1 MSWQCQL
8 LLPIGQC
15 FTNRYKL
22 FDSLIFIESSITC
35 AISHMIWYETT
46 CHLCAK
52 CYIKALCF
60 RQNCSVLY
68 LDRDIYCID
77 IYIWLW
83 TNREISTLM
92 YKYILWKTYTQLN
105 CLFFN
110 NKGFMRWHLF
120 VCDTCNQDTLTLQR
134 CFV

>member
-8 LLPIGQC
+8 LLAKGQC
-15 FTNRYKL
+15 FINRYKL

-35 AISHMIWYETT
+35 AISYMIWYETK

-60 RQNCSVLY
+60 SQNCSVLY
-68 LDRDIYCID
+68 LNRDMYYVYICISDGTNFNTD
-77 IYIWLW
+77 IYIYHGKRIHNYMVCFL
-83 TNREISTLM
+83 
-92 YKYILWKTYTQLN
+92 
-105 CLFFN
+105 N
-110 NKGFMRWHLF
+110 NKIFMRLHLF
-120 VCDTCNQDTLTLQR
+120 VCDTRNQDTLTLQH